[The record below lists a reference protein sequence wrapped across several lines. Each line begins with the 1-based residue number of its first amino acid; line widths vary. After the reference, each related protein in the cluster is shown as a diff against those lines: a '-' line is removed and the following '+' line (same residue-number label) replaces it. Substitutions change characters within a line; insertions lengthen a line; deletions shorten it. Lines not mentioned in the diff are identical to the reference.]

1 MTPDI
6 RSKRTAQTDSR
17 LDPGLYLVA
26 TPIGNAADITL
37 RGLDVLTRADAIAA
51 EDTRRTRHLLDI
63 HGIALN
69 GRPMIPY
76 HDHNGAAQRPG
87 LLGRLAAGEAVALVS
102 DAGTP
107 LVADPGW
114 RLAREAEESGAT
126 VIAVPGA
133 SAVLTALSVA
143 GLPTDRFMFAGFAP
157 TKTGERARWLA
168 GFAAVP
174 ATLVFYESPRRLGQA
189 LAAMALAFGDRP
201 AAVCRE
207 LTKKFEETRRGRLAA
222 LAQAYAAEAPPKGEI
237 VVVVGPPAPA
247 GTADADI
254 DAALRAALASGSVK
268 DAAREVAEA
277 LGAPRNRVYQRA
289 LDMAKG
295 AP

>member
-6 RSKRTAQTDSR
+6 RSKRTAQTESR

-76 HDHNGAAQRPG
+76 HDHNGAVQRPG
-87 LLGRLAAGEAVALVS
+87 LRGRLAAGEAVALVS

-114 RLAREAEESGAT
+114 RLAREAEQAGAA

-133 SAVLTALSVA
+133 SAVLAALSVA

-157 TKTGERARWLA
+157 TKTGERARWLE
-168 GFAAVP
+168 GFAATP
-174 ATLVFYESPRRLGQA
+174 ATLVFYESPRRLA
-189 LAAMALAFGDRP
+189 ASLAAMTEAFGDRP

-237 VVVVGPPAPA
+237 VVLVGPPAPA

-254 DAALRAALASGSVK
+254 DAALRTALASGSVK
-268 DAAREVAEA
+268 DAAREVAQA

-289 LDMAKG
+289 LDLAKA